1 MASDS
6 VTDGLK
12 TTVDWQKLKV
22 PIAVLPVGAFEQH
35 GPHLPLLT
43 DTVKVELFARYVARE
58 LGGALLPALSICQS
72 LEHTGFRGTLS
83 LRPETFMA
91 VVRDIASELERQRF
105 TRLVVVNGHGGN
117 FALGPVVRDINRSD
131 RPLKVVLVNYWECDT
146 SDVGRKLREGEV
158 HAGAWE
164 TSVMLAAFPETV
176 GDWESVQAVAP
187 LPGARQSD
195 LNHAGMGTF
204 RPNGVWGDP
213 RGASAE
219 AGEAIIA
226 SIQDNLVAFVRERLV
241 WFDQSESYGGG
252 GPFAS
257 D

>member
-1 MASDS
+1 MARNGAI
-6 VTDGLK
+6 DGSL
-12 TTVDWQKLKV
+12 TTADWQRLDV

-43 DTVKVELFARYVARE
+43 DTVKVELFARHVANE
-58 LGGALLPALSICQS
+58 LGAALLPPMAICQS

-83 LRPETFMA
+83 LQPETFMA
-91 VVRDIASELERQRF
+91 VIRDIAAELERQNF
-105 TRLVVVNGHGGN
+105 TRLVIVNGHGGN

-131 RPLKVVLVNYWECDT
+131 RPFKVVLVNYWECDT

-176 GDWESVQAVAP
+176 GDWEEVHPVEPMPS
-187 LPGARQSD
+187 ARQSD
-195 LNHAGMGTF
+195 LNHVGMGTL

-213 RGASAE
+213 RSASFE

-226 SIQDNLVAFVRERLV
+226 SIKDNLVTVVRERLA
-241 WFDQSESYGGG
+241 WFDQNDTYGGS
-252 GPFAS
+252 AQSVS